1 MFTIVR
7 IKEFQ
12 QKFHMIVLLCRR
24 IYHFFSDKILN
35 KSDFLKIIN
44 PANKKWK
51 WLFVKFFCKIE
62 LIWVYF
68 TLVMLLIHKVFDPIV
83 KRTPVGLISCI
94 GARLMGH
101 LVCNCRQFRARP
113 YLLCQM
119 GWNYFW
125 SSFLVFITLCFHE
138 IFWFLIASDRLYCSS
153 WS

>member
-1 MFTIVR
+1 M
-7 IKEFQ
+7 K
-12 QKFHMIVLLCRR
+12 MI
-24 IYHFFSDKILN
+24 
-35 KSDFLKIIN
+35 
-44 PANKKWK
+44 
-51 WLFVKFFCKIE
+51 VKFFCKIE
-62 LIWVYF
+62 LIGVYF

-138 IFWFLIASDRLYCSS
+138 IFWFLIVSDRLYCSS
-153 WS
+153 CSQKLVGFCYLLQQGKWVFYFYLVQLIEHPILRIPNILFVYFLSIFSR